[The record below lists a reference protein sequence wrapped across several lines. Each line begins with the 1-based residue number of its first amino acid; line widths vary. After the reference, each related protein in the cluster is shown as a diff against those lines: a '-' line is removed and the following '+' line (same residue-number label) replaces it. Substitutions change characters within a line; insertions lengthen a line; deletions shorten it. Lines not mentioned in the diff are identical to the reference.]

1 MNEQNTQQIVQLLP
15 EEYQGMAMTAFGIAM
30 GAITLY
36 FTIISPLIQKSAANK
51 ALLQSK
57 ADNLS
62 LTNALALSQ
71 DDLNKMVNDTF
82 SRADVLMINAK
93 ITELEVKLPFADD
106 DGKIA
111 LQSQIDELRAS
122 LV

>member
-1 MNEQNTQQIVQLLP
+1 MDENANTIIQLLP

-36 FTIISPLIQKSAANK
+36 FTVISPLIQKSTASK
-51 ALLQSK
+51 ALLQAK

-62 LTNALALSQ
+62 LTNALAMSQ
-71 DDLNKMVNDTF
+71 DDLNTMINDTF
-82 SRADVLMINAK
+82 SNADKLMIKAK
-93 ITELEVKLPFADD
+93 ITELEIKLPFADD

-111 LQSQIDELRAS
+111 LQVRIDELKAS

>member
-82 SRADVLMINAK
+82 SRADKLMINAK

-106 DGKIA
+106 VGKIA

>member
-1 MNEQNTQQIVQLLP
+1 MDENANTIIQLLP

-36 FTIISPLIQKSAANK
+36 FTVISPLIQKSTANK
-51 ALLQSK
+51 ALLQAK

-71 DDLNKMVNDTF
+71 EDLNKMINDTF
-82 SRADVLMINAK
+82 SKADVLMINAK

-106 DGKIA
+106 VGKIA

>member
-1 MNEQNTQQIVQLLP
+1 MNENTNQVIQLLP

-36 FTIISPLIQKSAANK
+36 FTVISPLIQRSTANK
-51 ALLQSK
+51 ALLQAK

-62 LTNALALSQ
+62 LTNALAMSQ
-71 DDLNKMVNDTF
+71 EDLNTMVNDTF
-82 SRADVLMINAK
+82 SKADVLMINAK
-93 ITELEVKLPFADD
+93 ITELKVKLPFADE
-106 DGKIA
+106 DGKIE
-111 LQSQIDELRAS
+111 LQAQIDTLKAS